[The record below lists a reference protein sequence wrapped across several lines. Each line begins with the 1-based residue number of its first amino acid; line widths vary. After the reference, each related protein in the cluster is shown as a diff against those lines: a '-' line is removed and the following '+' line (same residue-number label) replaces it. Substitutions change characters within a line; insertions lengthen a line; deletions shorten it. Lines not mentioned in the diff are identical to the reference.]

1 MIHICLL
8 PLLMIVCEGSP
19 LAGPGASPAL
29 CKEAA
34 RGQGGQEQGGPL
46 PFLLADPVSCQ
57 LYHLCLAS
65 LSQGQEAWTSS
76 SAGSCGPGAVFTGTS
91 CSQISC
97 PRAEQ
102 PRWCATY
109 PFSFCSSWPEEDE
122 DVCSCAKSPAGG
134 RTPLAVGGYR
144 EPMSLEAVLDKV
156 YQPEPE
162 PEESSESE
170 PEPEPESDPAPEPV
184 PEFGS
189 KPELKPDLES
199 DSNPELGSEPEP
211 EQEFESEKQD
221 SEPEKQD
228 DGGPKP
234 DPESESLI
242 SNQIDTLG
250 DDLSVRPDLG
260 ELTIEKLKALEALV
274 VNNVEKIVSSISVSV
289 SGRAAGRER
298 SQATQ

>member
-8 PLLMIVCEGSP
+8 PLLVIVCEGSP

-34 RGQGGQEQGGPL
+34 RGQGGQEQGGQEPGGQEPGGQEQEGPL

-76 SAGSCGPGAVFTGTS
+76 SAGTCGPGTVFTGTS
-91 CSQISC
+91 CSQVSC
-97 PRAEQ
+97 PRVAQ
-102 PRWCATY
+102 PRYSPQIPGSHQASHVLCCRWCATY

-162 PEESSESE
+162 PEESLESE

-221 SEPEKQD
+221 S
-228 DGGPKP
+228 
-234 DPESESLI
+234 
-242 SNQIDTLG
+242 
-250 DDLSVRPDLG
+250 
-260 ELTIEKLKALEALV
+260 
-274 VNNVEKIVSSISVSV
+274 
-289 SGRAAGRER
+289 
-298 SQATQ
+298 